1 MAANLPQLIRNQT
14 AMKKELNKLFV
25 LILICG
31 AALMQSSLLAATIP
45 AGTPLIVRT
54 AGAISSHATAGRA
67 FTAKLDQDVVING
80 NAALRAGTQLSGII
94 ASSRGSRST
103 TSSQPLTL
111 NLTAVAANGRMVPIK
126 TTGGVQPHAAKTTR
140 QSRGG
145 FSYGESI
152 FPAGTR
158 LEFRLAQ
165 PLHL

>member
-1 MAANLPQLIRNQT
+1 MED
-14 AMKKELNKLFV
+14 KLNKIFVVV
-25 LILICG
+25 LICCGG
-31 AALMQSSLLAATIP
+31 AAIPPSLLAATVP

-54 AGAISSHATAGRA
+54 TGAISSHATPGRT

-80 NAALRAGTQLSGII
+80 NAALRAGTQFSGII

-103 TSSQPLTL
+103 TSSHPLTL

>member
-1 MAANLPQLIRNQT
+1 MYKRQT
-14 AMKKELNKLFV
+14 
-25 LILICG
+25 
-31 AALMQSSLLAATIP
+31 
-45 AGTPLIVRT
+45 
-54 AGAISSHATAGRA
+54 GAISSHATPGRT

-80 NAALRAGTQLSGII
+80 NAALRAGTQFSGII

>member
-1 MAANLPQLIRNQT
+1 
-14 AMKKELNKLFV
+14 MKNELSKLLV
-25 LILICG
+25 LILVGAG
-31 AALMQSSLLAATIP
+31 AATQASLLAATVP
-45 AGTPLIVRT
+45 AGTPINVRT
-54 AGAISSHATAGRA
+54 TGAISSHATPGKT

-80 NAALRAGTQLSGII
+80 DIVLRAGTPVSGII

-126 TTGGVQPHAAKTTR
+126 TTGGMQPHAAKKTR

-145 FSYGESI
+145 FSYGENI

>member
-1 MAANLPQLIRNQT
+1 
-14 AMKKELNKLFV
+14 MKNELSKLLV
-25 LILICG
+25 LILVGAG
-31 AALMQSSLLAATIP
+31 AATQASLFAATVP
-45 AGTPLIVRT
+45 AGTPLIIRT
-54 AGAISSHATAGRA
+54 ANGISSHATPGRT
-67 FTAKLDQDVVING
+67 FTAKLDQDVVTNG
-80 NAALRAGTQLSGII
+80 NVLLRAGTRFSGII

-111 NLTAVAANGRMVPIK
+111 NLTGVAANGRMVPIK
-126 TTGGVQPHAAKTTR
+126 TTGGMQPQAAKTTR

>member
-1 MAANLPQLIRNQT
+1 
-14 AMKKELNKLFV
+14 MKKELNKLFV

-31 AALMQSSLLAATIP
+31 AAMMQSSLLAATVP
-45 AGTPLIVRT
+45 AGTPINVRT
-54 AGAISSHATAGRA
+54 TRAISSHATPGKT

-80 NAALRAGTQLSGII
+80 NVLLRAGTQFSGII

-126 TTGGVQPHAAKTTR
+126 TTGGMQPQAAKTTR

-145 FSYGESI
+145 FSYGENI

>member
-1 MAANLPQLIRNQT
+1 
-14 AMKKELNKLFV
+14 MKNELARLLV

-31 AALMQSSLLAATIP
+31 GAASQSSLLAATVP
-45 AGTPLIVRT
+45 AGTPIIVRT
-54 AGAISSHATAGRA
+54 AGAISSHATPGRT
-67 FTAKLDQDVVING
+67 FSAKLDQDVAING
-80 NAALRAGTQLSGII
+80 TVVLRAGTQLSGII

-126 TTGGVQPHAAKTTR
+126 TSGGVQPHAAKTTR

-145 FSYGESI
+145 FSFGENT

>member
-1 MAANLPQLIRNQT
+1 
-14 AMKKELNKLFV
+14 MKNELTKLV
-25 LILICG
+25 ILVLICG
-31 AALMQSSLLAATIP
+31 GALMQSSLLAATIP
-45 AGTPLIVRT
+45 AGTPLMVRT
-54 AGAISSHATAGRA
+54 AGAISSHATPGRSFSA
-67 FTAKLDQDVVING
+67 TLDQDVLING
-80 NAALRAGTQLSGII
+80 SVLLRAGTQFSGII

-111 NLTAVAANGRMVPIK
+111 NLTAVAANGRMVLIK
-126 TTGGVQPHAAKTTR
+126 TTGGVQPRAAKTTR

-145 FSYGESI
+145 FSYGENI

>member
-1 MAANLPQLIRNQT
+1 
-14 AMKKELNKLFV
+14 MKNKLTKLLV
-25 LILICG
+25 IILVCGG
-31 AALMQSSLLAATIP
+31 AATESSLLAATVP

-54 AGAISSHATAGRA
+54 GGAISSHATPGRT

-80 NAALRAGTQLSGII
+80 NVVLRAGAPVSGVI

-126 TTGGVQPHAAKTTR
+126 TTGGMQPKAAKTTR

-158 LEFRLAQ
+158 LGFRLAQ